1 VEEKMLTV
9 IKRLYIV
16 YMIFLGLLIGY
27 ILLSNG
33 LDPLMIK
40 VIFDVSFIF
49 VIVAVIMYL
58 MGKPPRDIEC
68 VEKFRN
74 ATIDEGVVINR
85 RKLRRWVSCSVCID
99 SSDLVVCTFRK
110 VRESVKREDIL
121 EIYKEG
127 ATIVVEFPGK
137 KWYLSVG
144 DVDKVLE
151 RLQRFLKNDE
161 S

>member
-1 VEEKMLTV
+1 MLIV

-16 YMIFLGLLIGY
+16 YIIFLGLLIGY
-27 ILLSNG
+27 VLLSQG

-49 VIVAVIMYL
+49 IIVAVIMYF

-74 ATIDEGVVINR
+74 TTIDAGVVINR
-85 RKLRRWVSCSVCID
+85 RKLRRWVSSSICID
-99 SSDLVVCTFRK
+99 GSNLVVCIFKK
-110 VRESVKREDIL
+110 VRESVKREEIL

-144 DVDKVLE
+144 DVDNVFE
-151 RLQRFLKNDE
+151 RLQRFLINDE

>member
-1 VEEKMLTV
+1 MLTV
-9 IKRLYIV
+9 IKRIYLIYI
-16 YMIFLGLLIGY
+16 IFLGLLLGY
-27 ILLSNG
+27 IFINQGIHPSMIQITSNITFVFLMLAVLL
-33 LDPLMIK
+33 
-40 VIFDVSFIF
+40 
-49 VIVAVIMYL
+49 YL
-58 MGKPPRDIEC
+58 MGRSPKGIEC

-74 ATIDEGVVINR
+74 VTIDKGVVINR

-99 SSDLVVCTFRK
+99 GSNLVVCTFRK
-110 VRESVKREDIL
+110 VRESVERENIL

-144 DVDKVLE
+144 DVDNVFE

>member
-1 VEEKMLTV
+1 MLTV
-9 IKRLYIV
+9 IKRLYIIYFIFV
-16 YMIFLGLLIGY
+16 GLLVGYIFLSKGP
-27 ILLSNG
+27 
-33 LDPLMIK
+33 DPLMIK
-40 VIFDVSFIF
+40 VISDVSFIF
-49 VIVAVIMYL
+49 IVVAVILYF

-74 ATIDEGVVINR
+74 VTIDQGVVINR

-99 SSDLVVCTFRK
+99 SSNLVICTFRK
-110 VRESVKREDIL
+110 VRESVEREKIL

-127 ATIVVEFPGK
+127 VTVVVEFPGK

-144 DVDKVLE
+144 DVDKVSE
-151 RLQRFLKNDE
+151 RLLRFLKNDE